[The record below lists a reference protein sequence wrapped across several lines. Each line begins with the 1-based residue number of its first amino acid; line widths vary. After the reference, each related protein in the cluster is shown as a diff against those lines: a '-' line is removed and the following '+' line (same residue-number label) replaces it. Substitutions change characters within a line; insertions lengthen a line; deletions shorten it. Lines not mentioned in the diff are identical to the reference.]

1 MCVCGCVYN
10 ALVGGSVGVILNQ
23 QDNST
28 PSVDPPITTK
38 DEALE
43 SQVLIKRQLN
53 DDTLDSCQPSQ
64 ADWIRQYVE
73 QQEEVI

>member
-1 MCVCGCVYN
+1 VSLYYN
-10 ALVGGSVGVILNQ
+10 AFTGGSVGVILNQ

-28 PSVDPPITTK
+28 PSVDPSITTK
-38 DEALE
+38 DQALE
-43 SQVLIKRQLN
+43 SPVLIKRQLN
-53 DDTLDSCQPSQ
+53 DDTLDSCQSSQ

>member
-1 MCVCGCVYN
+1 MCACVYN
-10 ALVGGSVGVILNQ
+10 ALIGGSVSVILNQ
-23 QDNST
+23 QDSST
-28 PSVDPPITTK
+28 PLVDPSITTK

-43 SQVLIKRQLN
+43 SPVLIKRQLD

-73 QQEEVI
+73 QQDEVI